1 MHTGPTLA
9 TAKVTHRRGDLLG
22 GTNNVTQT
30 VNETGHRRQN
40 QQKNDRFRP
49 LEPKESIR
57 RQNEINS
64 LFCNKL
70 WQKTGVSVYSL
81 RMLPF
86 R

>member
-1 MHTGPTLA
+1 MPY
-9 TAKVTHRRGDLLG
+9 AKISLTPGLSKKF
-22 GTNNVTQT
+22 VTQT
-30 VNETGHRRQN
+30 VNETGHRRQT

-64 LFCNKL
+64 LFYTKL

-81 RMLPF
+81 SS
-86 R
+86 